1 MLTYRLEAGTGEVM
15 AKELILKNNK
25 LTLAQ
30 ANCQAVGSAQLQDIS
45 EMLNI

>member
-1 MLTYRLEAGTGEVM
+1 MLTYRLETGPGEVIT
-15 AKELILKNNK
+15 KELILKNNK
-25 LTLAQ
+25 LILAQ